1 VKSRDPCPWS
11 DSGCTFLQVRIGGVG
26 FTPCR
31 SDVGLVLYCR
41 SILHFMK
48 KIKSLQEVLWHIW
61 GLVFMCDQDSV
72 YFIMKQKRLY

>member
-1 VKSRDPCPWS
+1 MKSRDPCPWS
-11 DSGCTFLQVRIGGVG
+11 DSGCTFLQVRIRGVG

-48 KIKSLQEVLWHIW
+48 KIKSLQEVLWLIW